1 MKTLLWSVLVALALF
16 FPVAAQPVYWG
27 VFPSVLVEPY
37 DDVEAL
43 EVNLIPLI
51 LGFELSPGLRLE
63 VRPLVDLQLL
73 EGRSPALSH
82 LGGTFALTKTFLG
95 ESPRVSWHL
104 GGFLSAN
111 VNAIDGGV
119 VVISGSSPE
128 SRGLRMISSLSRFH
142 LSRASIGFC
151 GPVQVRRLCFPT
163 WDSWSTSAGQQ
174 EKPTSVVT
182 GAPGNE

>member
-27 VFPSVLVEPY
+27 VLPSVLVEPY

-82 LGGTFALTKTFLG
+82 LGGTFALTKTFFG
-95 ESPRVSWHL
+95 ESPGVSWHL
-104 GGFLSAN
+104 GRFFSAN

-119 VVISGSSPE
+119 VVISGVEPGVTWTADDQFSLTLSPQP
-128 SRGLRMISSLSRFH
+128 GVDWFLRP
-142 LSRASIGFC
+142 G
-151 GPVQVRRLCFPT
+151 
-163 WDSWSTSAGQQ
+163 AGQA
-174 EKPTSVVT
+174 PLLPHLGLVVHFGWTT
-182 GAPGNE
+182 GETN